1 MSVLTI
7 CLRTNTS
14 IISYFCYQWEFSA
27 RAITLINR
35 MLLIIV
41 ALTFFTVD
49 MKVDIHIKSVKAEV
63 VKEII
68 VLSSRNRIK
77 KFRRSTNNVDQKIQ

>member
-1 MSVLTI
+1 
-7 CLRTNTS
+7 
-14 IISYFCYQWEFSA
+14 
-27 RAITLINR
+27 

-68 VLSSRNRIK
+68 VLRSRSRIQK
-77 KFRRSTNNVDQKIQ
+77 LRRSTNTVDQKIQ

>member
-1 MSVLTI
+1 
-7 CLRTNTS
+7 
-14 IISYFCYQWEFSA
+14 
-27 RAITLINR
+27 

-49 MKVDIHIKSVKAEV
+49 MKVNIHIKSVKAEV

-68 VLSSRNRIK
+68 VLSSRSRIK
-77 KFRRSTNNVDQKIQ
+77 KLRRSTNNVDQKIQ

>member
-1 MSVLTI
+1 
-7 CLRTNTS
+7 
-14 IISYFCYQWEFSA
+14 
-27 RAITLINR
+27 

-49 MKVDIHIKSVKAEV
+49 MKVKKPHNKSVKAEV

-68 VLSSRNRIK
+68 VLISS
-77 KFRRSTNNVDQKIQ
+77 QAE

>member
-1 MSVLTI
+1 MGI
-7 CLRTNTS
+7 FRA
-14 IISYFCYQWEFSA
+14 SYYS
-27 RAITLINR
+27 LNR

-49 MKVDIHIKSVKAEV
+49 MKVDIHIKSVKSEV

-68 VLSSRNRIK
+68 VLSSRSRIK
-77 KFRRSTNNVDQKIQ
+77 KLRRSTNNVDQKIQ

>member
-1 MSVLTI
+1 MRLLHISLNH
-7 CLRTNTS
+7 LSEDKYKYN
-14 IISYFCYQWEFSA
+14 IILLLPMGIF
-27 RAITLINR
+27 RASLVTLINR

-68 VLSSRNRIK
+68 VLSS
-77 KFRRSTNNVDQKIQ
+77 SQAE

>member
-1 MSVLTI
+1 MGI
-7 CLRTNTS
+7 
-14 IISYFCYQWEFSA
+14 F
-27 RAITLINR
+27 RASLVTLINR

-49 MKVDIHIKSVKAEV
+49 MKVKKHIKSVKAEV

-68 VLSSRNRIK
+68 VLSSRSRIK
-77 KFRRSTNNVDQKIQ
+77 KLRRSTNNVDQKIQ